1 MAEQQDY
8 FAKVYAESSD
18 EDKQALDQK
27 DSSFLR
33 ELQYG
38 FEKSTFMG
46 ADAAR
51 LAEASTGDRTIQ
63 EIEAERLAKI
73 NAKFGELSQESK
85 ESWTAFGGE
94 ILGEVIDPTLLALGP
109 VGLAAKGAKI
119 GKLGQRAYS
128 TAYGAGLFGS
138 DAALEIAARGEDVT
152 ASGVALATILGG
164 VGGSFVKPLV
174 KGGDEVATG
183 VKTVQPSKV
192 TESEDIAVKEILA
205 EVDGSNPSLI
215 GALEDVPNIGAKI
228 ADATATRQ
236 RYREEYVK
244 FKGKQAGALSKS
256 ELDDLRLARDKA
268 KLFTQSLPEQMRK
281 NSEIISD
288 SLIETTDK
296 LSKNGMLN
304 VNTIGRVLTRPLLG
318 AGIGYGAG
326 VTNQLVSEED
336 TVSPLAF
343 MTVGLLGGQLSK
355 KILKTDYSTNVKEEG
370 LKSLQDLNKNLVKA
384 QVNVLGSGTTAARLN
399 SFGGDVSAFGKTL
412 LAQRGA
418 DLKGVATVSV
428 EEAKDIA
435 IQDLTNVFDIRMMEL
450 GGLGDDSKALREAAW
465 KYSENFVD
473 EGDLAIQ
480 GFNKAQISTIKQI
493 SEASKSIVNTV
504 SSEADSVGI
513 KFTRLEDYALPQM
526 HDAKKMAG
534 ARDLAIEAYT
544 DGFAKQRLADAKA
557 ARLLKNPK
565 ADVSTLKISE
575 KDLISAREAATT
587 YVDDNINLG
596 YSGTER
602 NKTWQSEG
610 APDLSDYRLRLTPLA
625 KHFEKDRKFTDF
637 EARKAIQDFLVQDV
651 SEIIPNYVN
660 TSMPNIEFAR
670 AFGARGDAI
679 FQLKRSIQLE
689 AQAGK
694 KAAGSDGKLYKLAE
708 KVRAEKI
715 KNIHN
720 SVDMYFGTYG
730 SQSSRATSEAA
741 TSTLSLMTMMGN
753 MTMLTKVT
761 LDSVGDLVQP
771 FVNSGFSSSLRGK
784 ARTNS
789 KELTDFAE
797 STGFAKR
804 DVLSQ
809 ELRALSLDKNTAGSK
824 VQNFAAKTNEAFF
837 KVIGLGKLTS
847 YARRFAYNT
856 GIENAF
862 DIAQEVSAKGMTQT
876 VFNKAKA
883 LGLTDDYIQTLQKF
897 KNVDEAFDDKNG
909 RRILNIA
916 GIKASD
922 RDALI
927 PQVGNRLG
935 FSQSK
940 DPLIRSLGQ
949 FLSWAQAKTTQ
960 TNALVQRIED
970 GDAALAARALGS
982 LVVYDGL
989 ITLKQYFN
997 DPTGKYLDE
1006 DVDSFT
1012 EKLVTREQLG
1022 ASIMQAGVSP
1032 YYLNKL
1038 VAMAARPYGSTVFSN
1053 LAPSISLIEDYAKLG
1068 TATVKNIEQ
1077 GDVEGLALQ
1086 YLRRVPFGKEVED
1099 ILAVTGNELKDRG
1112 AKEKEAPA
1120 GRLTTLGFNKGGEV
1134 LDVPNVPTEP
1144 DQRID
1149 KMTGLPYDQQA
1160 GTAFVDE
1167 EDPLRRLGFKG
1178 GGEVDPLSRLGFGI
1192 GSLVSKGFAKLTGN
1206 TADASDNVFKKEFD
1220 DLTEAIDKGET
1231 PKMFKGVLPVQHAS
1245 SEKSLKEFIDP
1256 SDVKDSARYPENEFG
1271 DNAVYFGEK
1280 NSPFTSTEGM
1290 YGYEPSPFL
1299 YDVEAKFDNAFVL
1312 TPQSI
1317 KELSSLVPEKQRRFG
1332 GSVADVLKSKGYDGL
1347 IIRGFDDSDKT
1358 QKIIDQAEKKDKFF
1372 YGIFQD
1378 QVVSF
1383 DPQKNK
1389 ILGDPEVRKGVSGR
1403 DGNIAANMTEEDISK
1418 WQEVNKL
1425 PESKRQKQR
1434 PEIIQSLQKVLAGNK
1449 SIEEH
1454 NKLTDEVF
1462 PPSLYT
1468 KDNAPEFPTLVEV
1481 RGAVGKKTLTGGRGI
1496 IGSDVNVE
1504 EGRRVSSR
1512 LDIPAYDQRGVWAVT
1527 LHELGKGGKAFA
1539 YGQSAILKNVDFTTD
1554 PKAALDIALGQA
1566 KGTIAR
1572 IEGDWVNHNP
1582 IETYQQALNLLESDE
1597 WVQVG
1602 MNPYKHSYFYDK
1614 ATMKPVKSASEVIQ
1628 VGPLVLARKDK
1639 GLVYADVEDFN
1650 VDLSPES
1657 IKGKKKLKDN
1667 DINIKSVS
1675 FNSGGKV
1682 LNVLKRKQYQKGSEV
1697 RSDMQRADGSTKSA
1711 RGYLGPIKNKVSG
1724 GTMTEFATD
1733 MQYKGKSIDVPTMVP
1748 TQSKE
1753 AIAYMQN
1760 MEPGKGWNMEDPM
1773 AKEIINKAREHAR
1786 MRIDQG
1792 KSPFYQDGE

>member
-8 FAKVYAESSD
+8 IARVLSEASE
-18 EDKQALDQK
+18 EDRAGFGKSEPSL
-27 DSSFLR
+27 FR

-51 LAEASTGDRTIQ
+51 LAEASTGERTIE

-94 ILGEVIDPTLLALGP
+94 IIGEAIDPTLLALGP

-164 VGGSFVKPLV
+164 VGGAFVKPLV

-183 VKTVQPSKV
+183 VKTVQPSKI

-215 GALEDVPNIGAKI
+215 GALEDVPNMGAKI
-228 ADATATRQ
+228 AEATATRQ

-244 FKGKQAGALSKS
+244 FKGKQAGALSKA

-296 LSKNGMLN
+296 LAKNGMLN
-304 VNTIGRVLTRPLLG
+304 GSTIGRVLTRPLLG

-465 KYSENFVD
+465 KYGEKFVD
-473 EGDLAIQ
+473 EGDLANQ
-480 GFNKAQISTIKQI
+480 GFNKAQIVTIKEI
-493 SEASKSIVNTV
+493 SESSKGIVNTV
-504 SSEADSVGI
+504 SSEAESVGI
-513 KFTRLEDYALPQM
+513 KFTKLEDYALPQM
-526 HDAKKMAG
+526 HDAKKISDN
-534 ARDLAIEAYT
+534 RDAAIVAY
-544 DGFAKQRLADAKA
+544 ADAFTKQNIA
-557 ARLLKNPK
+557 KTKEAMLLKDPK
-565 ADVSTLKISE
+565 ADVSKVKISE
-575 KDLISAREAATT
+575 KQLESSKARAIS
-587 YVDDNINLG
+587 YVDEIINLG
-596 YSGTER
+596 YSGKR
-602 NKTWQSEG
+602 LNTWKSKSEG
-610 APDLSDYRLRLTPLA
+610 DLTDFKLRLTPLSD
-625 KHFEKDRKFTDF
+625 HFEKDRIFTDF
-637 EARKAIQDFLVQDV
+637 EARKSIQDFLVQDV
-651 SEIIPNYVN
+651 AEIIPDYVSK
-660 TSMPNIEFAR
+660 SMPNIEFAR
-670 AFGARGDAI
+670 AFGAKGDAI

-771 FVNSGFSSSLRGK
+771 FVNSGFSSSMRGK

-824 VQNFAAKTNEAFF
+824 VQNFAAKTNETFF

-862 DIAQEVSAKGMTQT
+862 DIAQEVTAKGMTQT

-897 KNVDEAFDDKNG
+897 KNVDEAFDDKDG

-997 DPTGKYLDE
+997 DPTGKYLDD

-1032 YYLNKL
+1032 YYLNKI

-1086 YLRRVPFGKEVED
+1086 YLRRVPGGKEVED
-1099 ILAVTGNELKDRG
+1099 ILAATGNELKDRG

-1134 LDVPNVPTEP
+1134 LDVPNAPVEP

-1149 KMTGLPYDQQA
+1149 KMTGQPYDQQA
-1160 GTAFVDE
+1160 GTAFVDQ

-1206 TADASDNVFKKEFD
+1206 TADASDDVFKKEFD
-1220 DLTEAIDKGET
+1220 DLTKAIDKGET

-1271 DNAVYFGEK
+1271 NNAVYFGEK
-1280 NSPFTSTEGM
+1280 NSPFTNTEGM

-1347 IIRGFDDSDKT
+1347 IIRGFDNSNKT

-1383 DPQKNK
+1383 DPKKNK
-1389 ILGDPEVRKGVSGR
+1389 ILGGPEVRKGFSGR
-1403 DGNIAANMTEEDISK
+1403 DRDIAANMTEEDISK

-1434 PEIIQSLQKVLAGNK
+1434 PEIIQSLQKVLSGNK

-1496 IGSDVNVE
+1496 IGSDVDVE

-1554 PKAALDIALGQA
+1554 SKAALDIALGQA

-1582 IETYQQALNLLESDE
+1582 IETYQQALDLLDSDE
-1597 WVQVG
+1597 WIQVG

-1697 RSDMQRADGSTKSA
+1697 RSDMRRSDGSTKSA
-1711 RGYLGPIKNKVSG
+1711 RGYLGPIKNNVDG
-1724 GTMTEFATD
+1724 GTMTEFATNWED
-1733 MQYKGKSIDVPTMVP
+1733 AGIEIPTMVP
-1748 TQSKE
+1748 TLSKE
-1753 AIAYMQN
+1753 EIKYMQN
-1760 MEPGKGWNMEDPM
+1760 MKPGQGWNV
-1773 AKEIINKAREHAR
+1773 KENPIDKQIINKAREHAR